1 MVAMPRPASASVRAL
16 ILVCLLGLSG
26 CVAGAGATAGTTAER
41 PATPPTWRVVSY
53 NIRHGRGTDER
64 VDLARTAAVL
74 RALTPDVVGL
84 QEVDRVVRRSG
95 GIDEAAQLG
104 ASLGMAHA
112 FGAFM
117 PYQGGEYGL
126 AILSRFPI
134 VRATPIRLPDGNEPR
149 VALAATVVRA
159 PGDTIVVVNV
169 HFDWV
174 DDDGFRFAQA
184 TALTQV
190 LDTLRHPYLLLGDFN
205 DEPGSRTLALFHT
218 RAMEIAKPA
227 DDRFTF
233 SSTAPV
239 KEIDFVFAA
248 PRARWRA
255 LGARVITEPLASDH
269 RPVVVELQGVG
280 GRDQVTGAR

>member
-1 MVAMPRPASASVRAL
+1 MRHRPAAFAVAVLLPVVFLAAAPAAPAPAL
-16 ILVCLLGLSG
+16 
-26 CVAGAGATAGTTAER
+26 
-41 PATPPTWRVVSY
+41 WRVVSY

-64 VDLARTAAVL
+64 VDLDRTAAVL
-74 RALTPDVVGL
+74 RALAPDVVGL
-84 QEVDRVVRRSG
+84 QEVDRVVQRSG
-95 GIDEAAQLG
+95 GIDEAAHLG
-104 ASLGMAHA
+104 RALGMAHA

-126 AILSRFPI
+126 AILSRHPI

-149 VALAATVVRA
+149 VALAATIVPA
-159 PGDTIVVVNV
+159 PGDTVVVVNV

-174 DDDGFRFAQA
+174 DDDSFRFTQA

-205 DEPGSRTLALFHT
+205 DEPGSRTLALFHA
-218 RAMEIAKPA
+218 RAMEVAKPA
-227 DDRFTF
+227 TDRFTF

-248 PRARWRA
+248 PRDRWRA

-269 RPVVVELQGVG
+269 RPVVAELQG
-280 GRDQVTGAR
+280 TGVR

>member
-1 MVAMPRPASASVRAL
+1 MVVG
-16 ILVCLLGLSG
+16 LLPL
-26 CVAGAGATAGTTAER
+26 AFLAAAPTA
-41 PATPPTWRVVSY
+41 PPTWRVVSY

-64 VDLARTAAVL
+64 VDLDRTAAVL
-74 RALTPDVVGL
+74 RAFTPDVVGL

-95 GIDEAAQLG
+95 GIDEAAHLG
-104 ASLGMAHA
+104 RALGMAHA
-112 FGAFM
+112 FSAFM

-126 AILSRFPI
+126 AILSRHPI
-134 VRATPIRLPDGNEPR
+134 VRTTSIRLPDGNEPR
-149 VALAATVVRA
+149 VALAATIVPA
-159 PGDTIVVVNV
+159 PGDTVVVVNV

-174 DDDGFRFAQA
+174 EDDAFRFAQA

-205 DEPGSRTLALFHT
+205 DEPGSRTLALFHA

-227 DDRFTF
+227 ADRFTF

-248 PRARWRA
+248 PRTRWRA
-255 LGARVITEPLASDH
+255 VRARVITEPLASDH
-269 RPVVVELQGVG
+269 RPVAAELQVIP
-280 GRDQVTGAR
+280 